1 MPDILSEVLDT
12 LELESSIY
20 FRAQLSR
27 PYSIAVPEHPNV
39 VRFHIASEGRCVLS
53 LEGVDP
59 VAFGPGDLVM
69 VPRGSGHVLS
79 DDAEQAARPL
89 SEVLDSSGFDGDGPL
104 VYGGGGER
112 TVLVCGHFGFSPRVT
127 HPFLETLPP
136 VLHLRR
142 DEGPDYS
149 WVERMLAFTE
159 HESRTRPTGWQG
171 VVERLSQ
178 VLFVYVLRAHLEQGE
193 GDLGALAAL
202 SDPQLAAAMTCIHDS
217 PATDW
222 TLDTLAQKAGLSRSA
237 FVRRFSSVCGVAP
250 MKYLARWRMAWS
262 RHLLARSSLTVGE
275 IAARVGYASEAA
287 FGRAFRDHFQEPPG
301 AFRRARRE
309 AESAIAEPSPFSRP
323 PLEAAVDPRAR
334 P

>member
-178 VLFVYVLRAHLEQGE
+178 ILFVYVLRAHLER
-193 GDLGALAAL
+193 DALSAGALAAL
-202 SDPQLAAAMTCIHDS
+202 ADDQLSRALQSMHVS

-222 TLDTLAQKAGLSRSA
+222 TLDALAQKAGMSRSS
-237 FVRRFSSVCGVAP
+237 FVRRFTSVLGVSP
-250 MKYLARWRMAWS
+250 MRYLTQWRLSRARQ
-262 RHLLARSSLTVGE
+262 LLAQSEAPAGE
-275 IAARVGYASEAA
+275 VAARVGYASEAA
-287 FGRAFRDHFQEPPG
+287 FSRAFRDHFDVPPA
-301 AFRRARRE
+301 AFRRR
-309 AESAIAEPSPFSRP
+309 SR
-323 PLEAAVDPRAR
+323 LELEKLDGSVH
-334 P
+334 